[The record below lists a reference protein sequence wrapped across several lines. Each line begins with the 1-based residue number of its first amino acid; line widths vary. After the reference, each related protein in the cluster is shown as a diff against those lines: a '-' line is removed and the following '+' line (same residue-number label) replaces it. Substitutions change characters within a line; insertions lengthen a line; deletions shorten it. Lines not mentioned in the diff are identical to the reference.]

1 MPDHGRLSQQLL
13 SHTSPAISPLYPPPP
28 WPLPGA
34 RILKLAFETDKHP
47 VLNWLP
53 PALSRSSPPYAIIT
67 VAHYPESPIGP
78 FSLAAQYIGCRARM
92 FIRAFTLQ
100 AIVDSEP
107 ALAALRE
114 VWGFPCKLGRVS
126 LTARPN
132 GVSARVSR
140 GGAVLAQLR
149 LSRAE
154 AIDPSAIRFDPVLNV
169 RLTPPIEEGKRH
181 ALLEMVQIDPDY
193 EILESLRGQG
203 WLRYPSASV
212 GDPWHLLPVL
222 NIISAT
228 YSVTD
233 TGMPLARF
241 VMPY

>member
-1 MPDHGRLSQQLL
+1 MPDYGRLAQERLPHAL
-13 SHTSPAISPLYPPPP
+13 PLVSPLYPAPP

-34 RILKLAFETDKHP
+34 RILKLVFETDQET

-53 PALSRSSPPYAIIT
+53 PALSRSSPAYAVIT
-67 VAHYPESPIGP
+67 AAHYPESPVGP
-78 FSLAAQYIGCRARM
+78 FSMAAQYIGCRARL

-114 VWGFPCKLGRVS
+114 VWGFPCKLGRVR
-126 LTARPN
+126 LTVRPH
-132 GVSARVSR
+132 GVSAWVSR
-140 GGAVLAQLR
+140 HGAVLARIGLARPQ
-149 LSRAE
+149 S
-154 AIDPSAIRFDPVLNV
+154 IDPGLIRLDPMLNV
-169 RLTPPIEEGKRH
+169 RLTPAIEEGKRH

-193 EILESLRGQG
+193 QIGESLRGQG
-203 WLRYPSASV
+203 RVRYPASNE

-222 NIISAT
+222 NMISAT
-228 YSVTD
+228 YCVAD
-233 TGMPLARF
+233 TELPLARF